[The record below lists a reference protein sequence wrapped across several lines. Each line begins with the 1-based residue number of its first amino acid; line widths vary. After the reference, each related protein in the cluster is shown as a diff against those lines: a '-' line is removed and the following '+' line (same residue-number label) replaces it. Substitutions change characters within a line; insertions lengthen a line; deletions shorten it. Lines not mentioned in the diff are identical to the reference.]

1 MEGELARVRYLGGA
15 SRVVDRA
22 GDEDAAAAVDDE
34 GAVVVRD
41 GRIGRGR
48 QEGGRQED
56 DEQDATTATAPAAA
70 GDRKTRRCGHGARR
84 PPRRSSPPESKAP
97 SLAGLSRSWSSS
109 GHWAVTCRFF
119 LGRVRV
125 EWRWDGWEGREVAS
139 FFI

>member
-1 MEGELARVRYLGGA
+1 M
-15 SRVVDRA
+15 DRA

-56 DEQDATTATAPAAA
+56 GEQDATTATAPAAA
-70 GDRKTRRCGHGARR
+70 GDKTTRRCGHGARR

-109 GHWAVTCRFF
+109 GQ
-119 LGRVRV
+119 
-125 EWRWDGWEGREVAS
+125 
-139 FFI
+139 